1 MGVSPLDP
9 RGESGGGLVGSCCR
23 DRDCDGGSLVAASTS
38 GPDKSSGDE
47 EGLAGSACRERD
59 GGSTSGADSSG
70 KDRDGGSSVRD
81 NNGRDRDG
89 GRARGDSAL
98 GPDDSSGDCM
108 GPAGGRLPGLAEG
121 RVAVNKGISVA
132 GCGGDRG

>member
-1 MGVSPLDP
+1 M
-9 RGESGGGLVGSCCR
+9 GSCCR

-47 EGLAGSACRERD
+47 ERLAGSACRD
-59 GGSTSGADSSG
+59 WDWDWDSTSGADSSG

-98 GPDDSSGDCM
+98 GPDDSGRDWM

-121 RVAVNKGISVA
+121 RGAVSKGISVS